1 MKQVFIFF
9 IFSAI
14 FAVSV
19 HAQTSDSLMR
29 QAKLA
34 YQNFEFE
41 SAISLCQTALPIT
54 QNKAVYLDFLSLI
67 GISYYNL
74 WKDDSSKVYF
84 TKIFE
89 ADPSFRLDSSNVSP
103 KIVSFFNEQLNLY
116 LLKNKCASIVFRKP
130 AEVLPGTEV
139 QTIMASPQT
148 PAINKMAFLNSSLF
162 PGLGQLSQGNSTKGW
177 AFVSA
182 GLVSLGSAIYFTI
195 DANSKAKKY
204 HSANAQSDIDNT
216 YSKYN
221 TAYQLRNASV
231 SIYLGTWL
239 VNLYDIF
246 FD

>member
-1 MKQVFIFF
+1 MKRLFIFL
-9 IFSAI
+9 IFPAF

-41 SAISLCQTALPIT
+41 SAISLCQNALPVT
-54 QNKAVYLDFLSLI
+54 QNKALYLDLLSLI

-89 ADPSFRLDSSNVSP
+89 ADSTFRLDSSSVSP
-103 KIVSFFNEQLNLY
+103 KIVAFFNEQLNLY
-116 LLKNKCASIVFRKP
+116 QLKKKSASIVFRKP

-139 QTIMASPQT
+139 QTIMVAQQT
-148 PAINKMAFLNSSLF
+148 PAINKMAFLNSTLF
-162 PGLGQLSQGNSTKGW
+162 PGLGQLSQGSDTKGW
-177 AFVSA
+177 AFISA

-221 TAYQLRNASV
+221 TAYQLKNASI
-231 SIYLGTWL
+231 SIYLGIWI

-246 FD
+246 FN